1 MAQLPGFWLDVPD
14 LPGAGFRGAETQV
27 PSTLHPGC
35 SSLPFSFPVSG
46 GARLPWETQM
56 EPVKFS
62 TATESVL
69 LLQMGKQGGPSPPS
83 VGPSV

>member
-1 MAQLPGFWLDVPD
+1 
-14 LPGAGFRGAETQV
+14 
-27 PSTLHPGC
+27 
-35 SSLPFSFPVSG
+35 
-46 GARLPWETQM
+46 M

-83 VGPSV
+83 LGALCTGRVRSEHVASWAAGAQGPRTRVCAGFF